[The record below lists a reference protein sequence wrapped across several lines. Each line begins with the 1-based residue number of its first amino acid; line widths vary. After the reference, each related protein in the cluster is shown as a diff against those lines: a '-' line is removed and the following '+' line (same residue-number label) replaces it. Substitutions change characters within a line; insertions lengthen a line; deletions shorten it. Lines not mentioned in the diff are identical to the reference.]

1 MDTKYIKLFLT
12 GSLQV
17 LLVAL
22 NTYFIAHVM
31 IIQAVVVAF
40 LISLVWTFNVKK
52 ISIGNNLDRIIYS
65 AGASFGTLISF
76 LIIYLIY
83 GK

>member
-1 MDTKYIKLFLT
+1 MNNKSIKLFLT

-31 IIQAVVVAF
+31 VLQAVSVAF
-40 LISLVWTFNVKK
+40 LISLVWTFNVKR
-52 ISIGNNLDRIIYS
+52 ISIGSNLDRVIYS
-65 AGASFGTLISF
+65 AGASFGTLVSF